1 MDPLAT
7 KRVHVLARVA
17 FLWAALIAGRLIQ
30 LQVIQHAH
38 YAQLAHQQQQR
49 VEEIK
54 APRGAILDRYGQRLA
69 MSLPAESV
77 VVDPLRVPDLSVA
90 ADILSSILAL
100 DRREL
105 LARLKTAADDSRGF
119 LWVKRK
125 ITREEAARLRGLG
138 LDWIEFRT
146 ESERFY
152 PNRSLAA
159 HVIGS
164 VDFQED
170 GNGGVEQSLN
180 DRLAGHAG
188 QMLVTEDVQ
197 RRGFASQMQN
207 PPEPG
212 QDVRLTID
220 SRIQF
225 VAEQELA
232 RMVAAHHARS
242 GSLVA
247 MDPRTGDIFAMANV
261 PTFDPNEPP
270 KPRKIG
276 ARENLAVSAPFEP
289 GSVYKVITLSS
300 ALETTRLR
308 PESMI
313 NCGNGSINLFG
324 RVIHDH
330 SRYAALSMEDVL
342 ARSSNI
348 GAINIGLQ
356 VGDKNLYQYIRRFG
370 FGKKTGVPLP
380 GESSGMV
387 RPLRVW
393 QKSSIGSVAMGHE
406 IGVTALQ
413 LAQACTVIA
422 SGGFLLKPR
431 LLMDAPKSDPIRVLK
446 PETAITMRRMMEGVV
461 LKPYGTGHK
470 YARLVGYTSAGKTGT
485 AQIYDN
491 RIHQYTH
498 LYNASFMGFAP
509 VTNPRI
515 VVVVTIN
522 GTEGTVGY
530 GGPTSAPVFR
540 EVAAAGLRV
549 MDVPKDLPEMVPD
562 ETNSAD
568 ENDVAIADLGSSIPP
583 PLVQAED
590 AVAADDRPAASANN
604 AVDQRLFLAKTL
616 LAKTLPEKTG
626 SAEQAPASH
635 HPAANDLA
643 GPLVPNF
650 QGKTVR
656 RVIEQAAALGIP
668 VEFTGSGVAR
678 AQVPEPGAILPAGRW
693 VRVQFGR

>member
-1 MDPLAT
+1 MQDE
-7 KRVHVLARVA
+7 
-17 FLWAALIAGRLIQ
+17 
-30 LQVIQHAH
+30 
-38 YAQLAHQQQQR
+38 AQ
-49 VEEIK
+49 
-54 APRGAILDRYGQRLA
+54 
-69 MSLPAESV
+69 
-77 VVDPLRVPDLSVA
+77 
-90 ADILSSILAL
+90 
-100 DRREL
+100 
-105 LARLKTAADDSRGF
+105 
-119 LWVKRK
+119 
-125 ITREEAARLRGLG
+125 
-138 LDWIEFRT
+138 
-146 ESERFY
+146 
-152 PNRSLAA
+152 
-159 HVIGS
+159 
-164 VDFQED
+164 
-170 GNGGVEQSLN
+170 
-180 DRLAGHAG
+180 
-188 QMLVTEDVQ
+188 
-197 RRGFASQMQN
+197 
-207 PPEPG
+207 PG

-232 RMVAAHHARS
+232 KMVALHHAKS

-247 MDPRTGDIFAMANV
+247 MDPRTGDILAMANV

-270 KPRKIG
+270 TAGKLS

-300 ALETTRLR
+300 ALETTHLR

-330 SRYAALSMEDVL
+330 SRYAALSMADVL

-370 FGKKTGVPLP
+370 FGKKTGIPLP

-422 SGGFLLKPR
+422 SGGLLIRPR
-431 LLMDAPKSDPIRVLK
+431 LLMDAPKADPVRVLK
-446 PETAITMRRMMEGVV
+446 PETAITMRGMMEGVV

-515 VVVVTIN
+515 VIVVTIN

-549 MDVPKDLPEMVPD
+549 MDVPKDLPEMVPSQ
-562 ETNSAD
+562 ESEPAD

-583 PLVQAED
+583 PLVQAGN
-590 AVAADDRPAASANN
+590 AVAADDRPVASANS
-604 AVDQRLFLAKTL
+604 ALDQRIFSNAK
-616 LAKTLPEKTG
+616 G
-626 SAEQAPASH
+626 STPQYVS
-635 HPAANDLA
+635 
-643 GPLVPNF
+643 GPRVPNF

-656 RVIEQAAALGIP
+656 TVIEQAAALGIP
-668 VEFTGSGVAR
+668 VEFTGSGIAR
-678 AQVPEPGAILPAGRW
+678 AQVPGPGSILPAGRW
-693 VRVQFGR
+693 VQVQFGR

>member
-7 KRVHVLARVA
+7 RRVHMLVRVA
-17 FLWAALIAGRLIQ
+17 FVWAALIAARLIQ
-30 LQVIQHAH
+30 LQVVQHSQ
-38 YAQLAHQQQQR
+38 YTQLARGQQQKL
-49 VEEIK
+49 EEIK

-77 VVDPLRVPDLSVA
+77 CVDPLRVPDAAVA
-90 ADILSSILAL
+90 ADILAKVLNL
-100 DRREL
+100 DSGDL
-105 LARLKTAADDSRGF
+105 LAKLKSAAEGRRGF

-125 ITREEAARLRGLG
+125 ITRDEAQRLRDLN
-138 LDWIEFRT
+138 LEWIEFRT
-146 ESERFY
+146 ESQRFY

-164 VDFQED
+164 VDFEED

-180 DRLAGHAG
+180 QELQGHAG
-188 QMLVTEDVQ
+188 ELLLTEDVQ
-197 RRGFASQMQN
+197 KRGFESSIQHQ
-207 PPEPG
+207 PQPG

-232 RMVAAHHARS
+232 KMVALHHAKS

-247 MDPRTGDIFAMANV
+247 MDPRSGDILAMANV
-261 PTFDPNEPP
+261 PTFDPNSPP
-270 KPRKIG
+270 NPSDIA

-300 ALETTRLR
+300 ALETTKLR

-324 RVIHDH
+324 RIIHDH
-330 SRYAALSMEDVL
+330 KSYASLSMADVL

-356 VGDKNLYQYIRRFG
+356 VGDKNLYDYVRKFG
-370 FGKKTGVPLP
+370 FGKKTGLPLP

-387 RPLRVW
+387 RPLRRW
-393 QKSSIGSVAMGHE
+393 EKTSLGSVAMGHE

-413 LAQACTVIA
+413 LAQACGVIA
-422 SGGFLLKPR
+422 SGGLLVKPR
-431 LLMDAPKSDPIRVLK
+431 LRMDAPNTPPVRVLR
-446 PETAITMRRMMEGVV
+446 PETAITMRGMMEGVV

-470 YARLVGYTSAGKTGT
+470 YARLLGYTSAGKTGT
-485 AQIYDN
+485 AQIYDYKM
-491 RIHQYTH
+491 RQYTH
-498 LYNASFMGFAP
+498 MYNASFMGFAP

-515 VVVVTIN
+515 VIVVTIN
-522 GTEGTVGY
+522 GTEGTAGY

-540 EVAAAGLRV
+540 EVAAVGLRV
-549 MDVPKDLPEMVPD
+549 MDVPKDLPEMLPEGGD
-562 ETNSAD
+562 EAD
-568 ENDVAIADLGSSIPP
+568 ENDVAIADLGSSNPP
-583 PLVQAED
+583 PLVQAGD
-590 AVAADDRPAASANN
+590 AVASDDRPVASANN
-604 AVDQRLFLAKTL
+604 ALDQRVL
-616 LAKTLPEKTG
+616 LARN
-626 SAEQAPASH
+626 ASMQQ
-635 HPAANDLA
+635 DLA
-643 GPLVPNF
+643 GPRVPDF

-656 RVIEQAAALGIP
+656 NVIQQAAALGIP

-678 AQVPEPGAILPAGRW
+678 AQAPGPGAILPLGSW

>member
-7 KRVHVLARVA
+7 RRVHMLVRVA
-17 FLWAALIAGRLIQ
+17 FVWAALIAARLIQ
-30 LQVIQHAH
+30 LQVVQHSQ
-38 YAQLAHQQQQR
+38 YAQLARGQQQKL
-49 VEEIK
+49 EEIK
-54 APRGAILDRYGQRLA
+54 APRGAILDRFGQRLA

-90 ADILSSILAL
+90 ADVLANILHLNTK
-100 DRREL
+100 DL
-105 LARLKTAADDSRGF
+105 LADLKTAVANRRGF

-125 ITREEAARLRGLG
+125 ITREQAQRLRDLN
-138 LDWIEFRT
+138 LEWIEFRT
-146 ESERFY
+146 ESQRYY

-164 VDFQED
+164 VDFEED

-180 DRLAGHAG
+180 QELQGHAG
-188 QMLVTEDVQ
+188 ELLVTEDVQ
-197 RRGFASQMQN
+197 KRGFASSIQHQ
-207 PPEPG
+207 PQPG
-212 QDVRLTID
+212 QDVKLTID
-220 SRIQF
+220 SRIQS

-232 RMVAAHHARS
+232 KMVALHHAKS

-247 MDPRTGDIFAMANV
+247 MDPRSGDILAMANV
-261 PTFDPNEPP
+261 PTFDPNDPP
-270 KPRKIG
+270 NPRDMA

-300 ALETTRLR
+300 ALETTNLR

-324 RVIHDH
+324 RIIHDH
-330 SRYAALSMEDVL
+330 NRYSSLSMADVL

-356 VGDKNLYQYIRRFG
+356 VGDKNLYDYVRKFG
-370 FGKKTGVPLP
+370 FGKKTGLPLP

-387 RPLRVW
+387 RPLRRW
-393 QKSSIGSVAMGHE
+393 EKTSLGSVAMGHE

-413 LAQACTVIA
+413 LAQACAVIA
-422 SGGFLLKPR
+422 SGGLLVKPR
-431 LLMDAPKSDPIRVLK
+431 LRLDVPMAEPVRVLR
-446 PETAITMRRMMEGVV
+446 PETAITMRGMMEGVV

-470 YARLVGYTSAGKTGT
+470 YARLLGYTSAGKTGT
-485 AQIYDN
+485 AQIYDYKL
-491 RIHQYTH
+491 RQYTH
-498 LYNASFMGFAP
+498 MYNASFMGFAP

-515 VVVVTIN
+515 VIVVTIN
-522 GTEGTVGY
+522 GTEGTAGY

-549 MDVPKDLPEMVPD
+549 MDVPKDLPEMLPEGGD
-562 ETNSAD
+562 EAD
-568 ENDVAIADLGSSIPP
+568 ENDVAIADLGSSTPP
-583 PLVQAED
+583 PLVQAD
-590 AVAADDRPAASANN
+590 AVATDDRPVASANN
-604 AVDQRLFLAKTL
+604 ALDQRVL
-616 LAKTLPEKTG
+616 LARNG
-626 SAEQAPASH
+626 SMQQ
-635 HPAANDLA
+635 DLD
-643 GPLVPNF
+643 GPRVPDF

-656 RVIEQAAALGIP
+656 NVIQQAAALGIP

-678 AQVPEPGAILPAGRW
+678 AQAPGPGAILPLGSW

>member
-7 KRVHVLARVA
+7 KRVHVLVRVA
-17 FLWAALIAGRLIQ
+17 FVWAALILARLIQ
-30 LQVIQHAH
+30 LQVIQHPKFAEM
-38 YAQLAHQQQQR
+38 AREQQQK

-54 APRGAILDRYGQRLA
+54 APRGSILDRYGQRLA

-77 VVDPLRVPDLSVA
+77 VVDPLRVPDLSFA
-90 ADILSSILAL
+90 AAVLSKVLKL
-100 DRREL
+100 DARDL
-105 LARLKTAADDSRGF
+105 RLKLQTAVDDHRGF

-125 ITREEAARLRGLG
+125 ITPEEAKRLRALEFE
-138 LDWIEFRT
+138 WIEFRT

-159 HVIGS
+159 HVLGS
-164 VDFQED
+164 VDFQEE
-170 GNGGVEQSLN
+170 GNGGVEQSLD

-188 QMLVTEDVQ
+188 EILVTSDVQ
-197 RRGFASQMQN
+197 KRGFASQMQSK
-207 PPEPG
+207 PEPG
-212 QDVRLTID
+212 EDVRLTID

-225 VAEQELA
+225 VAEQELSK
-232 RMVAAHHARS
+232 MVALHHAKS

-247 MDPRTGDIFAMANV
+247 MDPRTGDILAMANV

-270 KPRKIG
+270 KPG
-276 ARENLAVSAPFEP
+276 AEAARENLAVSAPFEP

-324 RVIHDH
+324 RIIHDH
-330 SRYAALSMEDVL
+330 SRYASLSMADVL

-356 VGDKNLYQYIRRFG
+356 VGDRNLYNYIRRFG
-370 FGKKTGVPLP
+370 FGKKTGLPLP
-380 GESSGMV
+380 GESAGRV
-387 RPLRVW
+387 WPLRLW

-422 SGGFLLKPR
+422 SGGLLLKPR
-431 LLMDAPKSDPIRVLK
+431 LLMDQPKVDPVRVLR
-446 PETAITMRRMMEGVV
+446 PETAITMRSMMEGVV
-461 LKPYGTGHK
+461 IKPYGTGHK
-470 YARLVGYTSAGKTGT
+470 YARLIGYTSAGKTGT

-491 RIHQYTH
+491 KIHQYTH

-522 GTEGTVGY
+522 GTGGVVGY

-549 MDVPKDLPEMVPD
+549 MDVPKDLPEMVPSEGSD
-562 ETNSAD
+562 PAD

-583 PLVQAED
+583 PLVQAGD
-590 AVAADDRPAASANN
+590 AVAADDRPAASANS
-604 AVDQRLFLAKTL
+604 ALDQRIFLAQG
-616 LAKTLPEKTG
+616 G
-626 SAEQAPASH
+626 SLEH
-635 HPAANDLA
+635 DLA
-643 GPLVPNF
+643 GPRVPNF

-656 RVIEQAAALGIP
+656 NVIEQASALGIP
-668 VEFTGSGVAR
+668 VEFSGSGIAR
-678 AQVPEPGAILPAGRW
+678 AQVPEPGAILPSGRF
-693 VRVQFGR
+693 VRVRFGR

>member
-1 MDPLAT
+1 ML
-7 KRVHVLARVA
+7 VRVA
-17 FLWAALIAGRLIQ
+17 FVWAALIAARLIQ
-30 LQVIQHAH
+30 LQVFQHSQ
-38 YAQLAHQQQQR
+38 YAQFARNQQQKL
-49 VEEIK
+49 EEIK

-77 VVDPLRVPDLSVA
+77 VVDPLRVPNLSLA
-90 ADILSSILAL
+90 AEVLANILNLNAR
-100 DRREL
+100 DL
-105 LARLKTAADDSRGF
+105 LADLKAAVNNRRGF

-125 ITREEAARLRGLG
+125 ITPQEAKRLRDLN
-138 LDWIEFRT
+138 LEWIEFRT
-146 ESERFY
+146 ESQRYY

-180 DRLAGHAG
+180 EELRGHAG
-188 QMLVTEDVQ
+188 ELLVTEDVQ
-197 RRGFASQMQN
+197 RRGFASSIQRQ
-207 PPEPG
+207 PQPG

-232 RMVAAHHARS
+232 KMVALHHAKS

-247 MDPRTGDIFAMANV
+247 MDPRNGDVLAIANV

-270 KPRKIG
+270 KPG
-276 ARENLAVSAPFEP
+276 DLAARENLALSAPFEP

-300 ALETTRLR
+300 ALETTNLR

-324 RVIHDH
+324 RIIHDH
-330 SRYAALSMEDVL
+330 SRYSALSMADVL

-370 FGKKTGVPLP
+370 FGKKTGLPLP
-380 GESSGMV
+380 GESGGMV

-406 IGVTALQ
+406 IGVTTLQ
-413 LAQACTVIA
+413 LAQACSVIA
-422 SGGFLLKPR
+422 SGGFLMKPR
-431 LLMDAPKSDPIRVLK
+431 LRLDAPMAPPVRVLR
-446 PETAITMRRMMEGVV
+446 PETAITMRGMMEGVV
-461 LKPYGTGHK
+461 LKPYGTGHR
-470 YARLVGYTSAGKTGT
+470 YARLLGYTSAGKTGT

-498 LYNASFMGFAP
+498 SYNASFMGFAP

-515 VVVVTIN
+515 VIVVTIN
-522 GTEGTVGY
+522 GTEGTAGY

-549 MDVPKDLPEMVPD
+549 MDVPKDLPEMLPS
-562 ETNSAD
+562 EGGEQAD
-568 ENDVAIADLGSSIPP
+568 ENDVAIANVGSSIPP
-583 PLVQAED
+583 SLVQADD
-590 AVAADDRPAASANN
+590 AIATDDRPVASASN
-604 AVDQRLFLAKTL
+604 ALDQRVL
-616 LAKTLPEKTG
+616 LARNG
-626 SAEQAPASH
+626 SLQQA
-635 HPAANDLA
+635 LA
-643 GPLVPNF
+643 GPRVPDF

-656 RVIEQAAALGIP
+656 SVIQQASALGIP

-678 AQVPEPGAILPAGRW
+678 AQAPGPGAILPSGSW

>member
-7 KRVHVLARVA
+7 KRVHMLVRVA
-17 FLWAALIAGRLIQ
+17 FVWAALIVARLIQ
-30 LQVIQHAH
+30 LQVVQHSQFAEM
-38 YAQLAHQQQQR
+38 AREQQQR
-49 VEEIK
+49 MEEIK

-77 VVDPLRVPDLSVA
+77 CVDPLRVPDISVA
-90 ADILSSILAL
+90 AEVLAKVLKL
-100 DRREL
+100 DAVDL
-105 LARLKTAADDSRGF
+105 LAKLKTAVDDHRGF

-125 ITREEAARLRGLG
+125 ITREEAKRLRDLN
-138 LDWIEFRT
+138 LEWIEFRT
-146 ESERFY
+146 ETQRYY

-164 VDFQED
+164 VDFEED
-170 GNGGVEQSLN
+170 GNGGIEQSMN
-180 DRLAGHAG
+180 DQLAGHSG
-188 QMLVTEDVQ
+188 ELLVTEDVQ
-197 RRGFASQMQN
+197 RHGFASQMQN
-207 PPEPG
+207 EAQPG
-212 QDVRLTID
+212 QDVQLTID

-232 RMVAAHHARS
+232 KMVGIHHAKS

-247 MDPRTGDIFAMANV
+247 MDPRTGDILAMANY

-270 KPRKIG
+270 KPGAIA

-300 ALETTRLR
+300 ALETTHLR

-324 RVIHDH
+324 RIIHDH
-330 SRYAALSMEDVL
+330 SRYASLSMADVL

-370 FGKKTGVPLP
+370 FGKKTGLPLP

-406 IGVTALQ
+406 IGVTAVQ

-431 LLMDAPKSDPIRVLK
+431 LRMDEPKVDPIRVLR
-446 PETAITMRRMMEGVV
+446 PETAITMRSMMEGVV
-461 LKPYGTGHK
+461 IKPYGTGHK
-470 YARLVGYTSAGKTGT
+470 YARLIGYTSAGKTGT

-515 VVVVTIN
+515 VIVVTIN

-562 ETNSAD
+562 DHAPAD

-583 PLVQAED
+583 PLVQAGN
-590 AVAADDRPAASANN
+590 AVAADDRPVASAKS
-604 AVDQRLFLAKTL
+604 ALDQRIFSVQD
-616 LAKTLPEKTG
+616 G
-626 SAEQAPASH
+626 SSSQ
-635 HPAANDLA
+635 DLA
-643 GPLVPNF
+643 GPRVPNF

-656 RVIEQAAALGIP
+656 NVIEQASALGIP
-668 VEFTGSGVAR
+668 VEFTGSGIAR

>member
-1 MDPLAT
+1 MHPLTT
-7 KRVHVLARVA
+7 KRVHILARVA
-17 FLWAALIAGRLIQ
+17 FIWAALIAVRLIQ
-30 LQVIQHAH
+30 LQVVQHSK
-38 YAQLAHQQQQR
+38 YAEMARDQQQKT
-49 VEEIK
+49 EEIK
-54 APRGAILDRYGQRLA
+54 APRGAIFDRYGQRLA
-69 MSLPAESV
+69 MSLPVESV

-90 ADILSSILAL
+90 AEILSKILNL
-100 DRREL
+100 DSTDL
-105 LARLKTAADDSRGF
+105 LANLKTAADDGRGF

-125 ITREEAARLRGLG
+125 ITREEAERLRQ
-138 LDWIEFRT
+138 LDLEWIEFRT
-146 ESERFY
+146 ETQRYY
-152 PNRSLAA
+152 PNKSLVA
-159 HVIGS
+159 HVVGS
-164 VDFQED
+164 VDFEGN

-180 DRLAGHAG
+180 DRLAGDPG
-188 QMLVTEDVQ
+188 ELLVTRDVKK
-197 RRGFASQMQN
+197 RGFASKLMRA
-207 PPEPG
+207 PSPG
-212 QDVRLTID
+212 QDVHLTID
-220 SRIQF
+220 TRIQSI
-225 VAEQELA
+225 AEQQLA
-232 RMVAAHHARS
+232 KMVALHHAKS
-242 GSLVA
+242 GSAVA
-247 MDPRTGDIFAMANV
+247 LDPNTGDILAMTNF

-270 KPRKIG
+270 KRG
-276 ARENLAVSAPFEP
+276 AMAARENLAVSAPFEP

-300 ALETTRLR
+300 ALETTNLH
-308 PESMI
+308 PWSMI
-313 NCGNGSINLFG
+313 DCGRGRINLFG

-330 SRYAALSMEDVL
+330 SSYASLSMADVL

-356 VGDKNLYQYIRRFG
+356 VGDKNLYRYIRGFG

-413 LAQACTVIA
+413 LAQACAVIA
-422 SGGFLLKPR
+422 NGGFLVKPR
-431 LLMDAPKSDPIRVLK
+431 LLMDSPKSEPVRLLR
-446 PETAITMRRMMEGVV
+446 PETAITMRSMMEGVV

-470 YARLVGYTSAGKTGT
+470 YAQLVGYTSAGKTGT

-491 RIHQYTH
+491 HLHQYTH
-498 LYNASFMGFAP
+498 MYNASFMGFAP

-549 MDVPKDLPEMVPD
+549 MDVPKDLPEMVPSD
-562 ETNSAD
+562 VAEPAD

-583 PLVQAED
+583 PLVQAGN
-590 AVAADDRPAASANN
+590 AVAADDRPVASANS
-604 AVDQRLFLAKTL
+604 AMDQRLFSNAG
-616 LAKTLPEKTG
+616 G
-626 SAEQAPASH
+626 SAGQ
-635 HPAANDLA
+635 DLA
-643 GPLVPNF
+643 GPRVPNF
-650 QGKTVR
+650 RGKTVR
-656 RVIEQAAALGIP
+656 NVIEQAAAMGIP

-678 AQVPEPGAILPAGRW
+678 AQVPEPGAILPSGRW